1 MNSWTLSSCNLSA
14 LASLPNLKDL
24 TISGDAIPD
33 FSTLPELP
41 SLTSLELPCTP
52 NSRVLERLTSMS
64 GQGGYKF
71 SCGSY
76 HFNDVSEIIRGTG
89 RKRSFARLYNYVLW
103 RGVVV
108 EGIINFEPV
117 DRWVEHFWREW
128 ELLKPTNITNSREKF
143 ESGFLKHVEEYLDEV
158 VAAANVDSE
167 KSESEI
173 SRENSEEDEE
183 DKYTV
188 KRLLDQQKKLVAQQ
202 RNLVDRVGNVCE
214 MIKSLVAEFAAL
226 KKEVRQMGSA
236 GGTGRSIWPCGTA
249 QLRPLA
255 VIVPSSPLPT
265 VLGFSIP
272 LFSWSLFQ

>member
-1 MNSWTLSSCNLSA
+1 
-14 LASLPNLKDL
+14 
-24 TISGDAIPD
+24 
-33 FSTLPELP
+33 
-41 SLTSLELPCTP
+41 
-52 NSRVLERLTSMS
+52 
-64 GQGGYKF
+64 
-71 SCGSY
+71 
-76 HFNDVSEIIRGTG
+76 
-89 RKRSFARLYNYVLW
+89 
-103 RGVVV
+103 VV

-226 KKEVRQMGSA
+226 KKEVRQMGDGVLERLDRVEATLRLVGSA
-236 GGTGRSIWPCGTA
+236 GGGTERGPATAAAPQLSGTA
-249 QLRPLA
+249 RPNTA
-255 VIVPSSPLPT
+255 SSATPSSRT
-265 VLGFSIP
+265 WGGG
-272 LFSWSLFQ
+272 